1 MGSAAKRSSWIALGS
16 ILIFH
21 LLLLSLQT
29 NHHGSPGFMRQW
41 LLDALVPTEKLVDR
55 AVEGVWT
62 VWQGYVALVG
72 VQEENRNLRAEN
84 DKLRMQVQQQDE
96 AIREAERVRGFLKLS
111 NPGIGKLVTAR
122 VIGRD
127 PSRSLQTVTIDKGT
141 SSGVRLN
148 SSVITPTGVVGR
160 VINVAR
166 ASAVVQ
172 LITDAQSEVG
182 AILRESRVQALF
194 KGTGYR
200 DLELDYIDDDGG
212 IAVGDEVITSGLD
225 QIHPKGLPLAIV
237 SSVGPKGELF
247 KAVLARPLADLARLE
262 EVLVVADP
270 TGTTAEPSG
279 DAEPHN
285 PGNPSHL
292 PSD

>member
-1 MGSAAKRSSWIALGS
+1 MVSAAKRSGWIALGS

-29 NHHGSPGFMRQW
+29 NHRGSPGFMRQW

-55 AVEGVWT
+55 GVQGLWN

-72 VQEENRNLRAEN
+72 VQEENRALKAEN

-96 AIREAERVRGFLKLS
+96 AIREAERVRGFLNLS
-111 NPGIGKLVTAR
+111 NPGIGKLVPAR

-141 SSGVRLN
+141 SSGVKLN

-160 VINVAR
+160 VISVAR

-194 KGTGYR
+194 KGTGSR

-212 IAVGDEVITSGLD
+212 IAVGDEVTTSGLD
-225 QIHPKGLPLAIV
+225 QIHPKGLPLAII

-262 EVLVVADP
+262 EVLVVTEPGEPASDG
-270 TGTTAEPSG
+270 TGSPNEHHPAP
-279 DAEPHN
+279 
-285 PGNPSHL
+285 L